1 MNLLQD
7 LRFALRQLR
16 HAPGFAFTAILILT
30 LGIAANVIGFGVLQG
45 SAQDPL
51 VLAAVALTI
60 LVTGFLSVAS
70 PVRRA
75 LHVDPARLLREE

>member
-1 MNLLQD
+1 MVVYQ
-7 LRFALRQLR
+7 A
-16 HAPGFAFTAILILT
+16 
-30 LGIAANVIGFGVLQG
+30 

-51 VLAAVALTI
+51 VLAAVGLTI

-75 LHVDPARLLREE
+75 LLVDPARLLREE

>member
-1 MNLLQD
+1 MLMLLACGSVVGILLGVAASQI
-7 LRFALRQLR
+7 LS
-16 HAPGFAFTAILILT
+16 AIVYQ
-30 LGIAANVIGFGVLQG
+30 A

-51 VLAAVALTI
+51 VLAAVALTV
-60 LVTGFLSVAS
+60 LVTGFLAVAI